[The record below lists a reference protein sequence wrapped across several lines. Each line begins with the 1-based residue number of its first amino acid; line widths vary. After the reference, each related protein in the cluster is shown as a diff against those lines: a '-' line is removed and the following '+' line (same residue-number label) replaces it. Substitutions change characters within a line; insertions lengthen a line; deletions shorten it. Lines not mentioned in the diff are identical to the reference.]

1 MRISES
7 TPAYP
12 LEPWA
17 QESKSRI
24 HALSFLAGAVSAALP
39 PASNREAC
47 HGTWH
52 LLAALVLCQHC
63 ISGTLQP
70 RVGEGGQ

>member
-24 HALSFLAGAVSAALP
+24 HALSFLAGAVSAAFP
-39 PASNREAC
+39 PTAIQETAQ
-47 HGTWH
+47 GK
-52 LLAALVLCQHC
+52 
-63 ISGTLQP
+63 
-70 RVGEGGQ
+70 